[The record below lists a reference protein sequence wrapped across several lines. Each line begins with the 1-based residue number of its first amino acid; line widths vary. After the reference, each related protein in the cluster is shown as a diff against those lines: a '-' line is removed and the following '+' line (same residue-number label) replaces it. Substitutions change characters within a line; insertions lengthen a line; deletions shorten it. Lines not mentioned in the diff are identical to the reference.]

1 MSECL
6 GAFDKLFRSLD
17 WFEGVC
23 VCVLSGFYTVREC
36 MCVSLWGYT
45 RLEGVGVSVCVL
57 ERFHTVRGRSR
68 RVFFR

>member
-1 MSECL
+1 MCL
-6 GAFDKLFRSLD
+6 GAFEKLLRSLD
-17 WFEGVC
+17 GVEGVC

-45 RLEGVGVSVCVL
+45 RLDVCVL

-68 RVFFR
+68 RVSFR

>member
-1 MSECL
+1 M
-6 GAFDKLFRSLD
+6 
-17 WFEGVC
+17 
-23 VCVLSGFYTVREC
+23 CVLSGFYTVREC
-36 MCVSLWGYT
+36 MRVLLWGYA